1 MTLQP
6 SALESLGNS
15 TVMPLEF
22 NFILPLHLASDTSAV
37 DTRFLELYPSARV
50 ELSNGSWKGEQQ
62 SQHLSIF
69 YRITATIKLDS
80 TLQHSCNP
88 GQVYQRNIRVKPTK
102 LADPPLQIQFYPGEF
117 KVESSIRIR
126 NHWLSSIGKLHVS
139 ADEPKPLDLA
149 VTTPRAST
157 DVPILLSF
165 TTGKSLT
172 EPFDWTI
179 VVQSQIKMRTFYGSR
194 KLTREPTIHDLR
206 EGKLSLRTIST
217 EKETRYYKALEWTK
231 GQFPQNKECITP
243 GEKPGSLWFS
253 TLYATVSL
261 SKDFLP
267 SFLSPLAALRYSVVL
282 KISILGRTH
291 STATVE
297 VPVQVYRRGQTDN
310 VYSIIPGIPEGT
322 GTHGAAY
329 GGNEWNDADLL
340 GEPPPYR

>member
-1 MTLQP
+1 
-6 SALESLGNS
+6 
-15 TVMPLEF
+15 
-22 NFILPLHLASDTSAV
+22 
-37 DTRFLELYPSARV
+37 
-50 ELSNGSWKGEQQ
+50 
-62 SQHLSIF
+62 
-69 YRITATIKLDS
+69 
-80 TLQHSCNP
+80 
-88 GQVYQRNIRVKPTK
+88 
-102 LADPPLQIQFYPGEF
+102 
-117 KVESSIRIR
+117 
-126 NHWLSSIGKLHVS
+126 
-139 ADEPKPLDLA
+139 
-149 VTTPRAST
+149 
-157 DVPILLSF
+157 
-165 TTGKSLT
+165 
-172 EPFDWTI
+172 
-179 VVQSQIKMRTFYGSR
+179 MRTFYGSR

-282 KISILGRTH
+282 KISILGR
-291 STATVE
+291 
-297 VPVQVYRRGQTDN
+297 
-310 VYSIIPGIPEGT
+310 IPGIPEGT